1 MTTTTQSLYFTGPRE
16 LDIREE
22 ALGDPGPNEV
32 LIEAIVSGISA
43 GTELNVFRGY
53 APQWRQRMD
62 PVTRLFSETAEPDWK
77 WPARYGYTLVGR
89 VQERGSAVTSLEEG
103 DLVFSY
109 SPHGRH
115 AIVAADAVVPL
126 GSLADPEIGAFFANF
141 NTAYNGVLD
150 AAIPLGANVVVS
162 GLGVIGLLVTRLV
175 KRAGARRII
184 GVDRLALRRA
194 TALAGGATHVLDP
207 ATDSVA
213 ETVRDLTDGRGADVV
228 IEVSGAAPALNE
240 AIRTAGYG
248 GTVIAM
254 SWYGGTFESLHLSGE
269 FHHNRTRIISSQVGA
284 VNPLL
289 GPMWNVGRRGA
300 IVRELMDVYTD
311 DLKGYITH
319 RIPLGDAGRG
329 YRLLD
334 QGTPDVL
341 QVIIDY
347 RN

>member
-1 MTTTTQSLYFTGPRE
+1 MSGTTQSLYFTGPRE
-16 LDIREE
+16 LTVVDEP
-22 ALGDPGPNEV
+22 LGDVGPNDV

-62 PVTRLFSETAEPDWK
+62 KTRLFSETDEPDWK

-89 VQERGSAVTSLEEG
+89 VAEAGKSVTAHKVG

-115 AIVAADAVVPL
+115 AIVPADAVTPL
-126 GSLADPEIGAFFANF
+126 HDLQNPELGVFFANL
-141 NTAYNGVLD
+141 NTAYNGILD
-150 AAIPLGANVVVS
+150 AAIPLGADVVVS
-162 GLGVIGLLVTRLV
+162 GLGVIGQIVARLA
-175 KRAGARRII
+175 RRTGARSVI
-184 GVDRLALRRA
+184 GVDRLAQRRDA
-194 TALAGGATHVLDP
+194 ALAGGATHVLNPD
-207 ATDSVA
+207 TDKVA
-213 ETVRDLTDGRGADVV
+213 EAVRGLTDGRGADIV

-240 AIRTAGYG
+240 AIRTAGYN

-254 SWYGGTFESLHLSGE
+254 SWYGGSFESLRLSGE

-289 GPMWNVGRRGA
+289 GPMWTVARRGE
-300 IVRELMDVYTD
+300 IVRGFMETYAD
-311 DLKGYITH
+311 DLAGFITH
-319 RIPLGDAGRG
+319 RLPLAEAGQA

-334 QGTPDVL
+334 QGSPDVL
-341 QVIIDY
+341 QVLIDY
-347 RN
+347 RK